1 MLQKSQAGMSKMVKK
16 HRKVDC
22 GGRGKR
28 MTNIE
33 NLKAMN
39 VEEMTEFLQDWAMK
53 FLMGKSPINVKA

>member
-1 MLQKSQAGMSKMVKK
+1 MVKK